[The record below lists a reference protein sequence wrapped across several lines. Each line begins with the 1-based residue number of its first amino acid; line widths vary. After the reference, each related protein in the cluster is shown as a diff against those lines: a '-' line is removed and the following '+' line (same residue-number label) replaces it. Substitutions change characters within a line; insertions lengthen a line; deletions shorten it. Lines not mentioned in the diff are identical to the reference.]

1 MREAGVLHPR
11 AVVHEPAESV
21 LHEEVV
27 EPLQVVVAE
36 LVDDDQ
42 HREPRRAGWSVRR
55 RLPGGGCLLSLRL
68 LRLRLLSL
76 RQRAAFPEQGSIGIA
91 RLRGGREDQ
100 QQRQDQTRSDVSG
113 YGHDRPFQVSDAFV
127 TGAFATLAFV
137 TGAFVSDALVTL
149 AFVTGA
155 LVSDAP
161 QVFFYEILLSF
172 PTDTLRHDDYR
183 RNTQRSSH
191 LPVAWTAGVAG
202 IVKLIELK
210 DTHCLK
216 IVPNREMWYKGI
228 RNLYLPLF
236 HLIQDLVYNPGSLP
250 FSMCSQLP
258 TFVVT
263 LSQNQAVYSIICCV
277 KQGNQSKILQ
287 KLAHRFG

>member
-68 LRLRLLSL
+68 LRLR
-76 RQRAAFPEQGSIGIA
+76 QRAAFPEQGSIGIA

-113 YGHDRPFQVSDAFV
+113 YGHDRPFQVPDAFV
-127 TGAFATLAFV
+127 TGTLI
-137 TGAFVSDALVTL
+137 DLRWRLVRWCL
-149 AFVTGA
+149 M
-155 LVSDAP
+155 
-161 QVFFYEILLSF
+161 
-172 PTDTLRHDDYR
+172 
-183 RNTQRSSH
+183 RS
-191 LPVAWTAGVAG
+191 
-202 IVKLIELK
+202 
-210 DTHCLK
+210 
-216 IVPNREMWYKGI
+216 
-228 RNLYLPLF
+228 
-236 HLIQDLVYNPGSLP
+236 
-250 FSMCSQLP
+250 
-258 TFVVT
+258 
-263 LSQNQAVYSIICCV
+263 
-277 KQGNQSKILQ
+277 
-287 KLAHRFG
+287 